1 MDFAILSVQI
11 MGLVSFLPISCI
23 QIFWLKSY
31 FIKSFIFL
39 RPNKSASTNNTI
51 NNKTSNDNKSISP
64 FCIYMPNYF
73 WQSKTKSTMCISISV
88 AKCDILRWVMV
99 WIFWYQ
105 ILFARTI
112 NSSWISH
119 VGNLANFFLQNLV
132 MSSIFNVDYHGKKE
146 NCIFKLS
153 TEKWSKLWFF
163 G

>member
-1 MDFAILSVQI
+1 MLPAKENMDFAILSVQI
-11 MGLVSFLPISCI
+11 MRLVSFLPTSCI

-39 RPNKSASTNNTI
+39 RPNKSTSPNKTI
-51 NNKTSNDNKSISP
+51 SNNKTSNDNKSTSL

-112 NSSWISH
+112 KIDQ
-119 VGNLANFFLQNLV
+119 NFFLNQVVQLQPFQLELEDGAQLETILQLEF
-132 MSSIFNVDYHGKKE
+132 M
-146 NCIFKLS
+146 
-153 TEKWSKLWFF
+153 
-163 G
+163 